1 VTSQSTFYKRG
12 RDGQRETDTLVYL
25 PVLPFAGGEN
35 SWFKIVRGVN
45 NMRFEEECVF
55 ALFDASDLM
64 HVLEG
69 RWRGGMFGLV
79 DQPPPKVTE
88 VAYENGTTEA
98 HNANKHSKKKKK
110 GHKHGKPK
118 GRSNSAA
125 RWHMR

>member
-1 VTSQSTFYKRG
+1 
-12 RDGQRETDTLVYL
+12 
-25 PVLPFAGGEN
+25 
-35 SWFKIVRGVN
+35 
-45 NMRFEEECVF
+45 MRFEEECVF

-88 VAYENGTTEA
+88 VAYENGTEA
-98 HNANKHSKKKKK
+98 RNATKHSKKKK
-110 GHKHGKPK
+110 GHKHGKQK